1 MTCLQ
6 SRAGV
11 TLGGCNLIIP
21 VNVKLMKKSKIE
33 YKLILNLHIYGIHL
47 SNPFKTVVSYRKS
60 TFLESSTD
68 QFCSLKP
75 RDIQAQLKEFRYWTN
90 KYLLALHT
98 LVLH

>member
-11 TLGGCNLIIP
+11 TLGGCNLIP
-21 VNVKLMKKSKIE
+21 VNVKLMKKSKVE
-33 YKLILNLHIYGIHL
+33 YKLILNLHIYGIYL
-47 SNPFKTVVSYRKS
+47 LNPFKTVVSQLKS

-68 QFCSLKP
+68 EFRSLKP
-75 RDIQAQLKEFRYWTN
+75 RDIQAQLNEFRYRTN
-90 KYLLALHT
+90 KYLLSLHT